1 MELKPKRYTLLSV
14 IPIVFRACPWIVIMK
29 GIFLAINSFLPV
41 ITVYAT
47 AALIEAAIAWA
58 QGTGGRDALVI
69 PLILMMAMAVFGM
82 LENAINQIA
91 MIHQRLRLYEIF
103 RLAITDRRA
112 RLKYAYVENNDT
124 YDLIQRVSTQPA
136 ERISDTLDDGLWLV
150 SMLMHLVSLMVVL
163 FINVGWLAFIII
175 AVAIPAQYVAMKN
188 GQKSYTG
195 FVESEK
201 INRRAQYLGEISTQ
215 RDAVDERTMFR
226 FSKAINARFVAFGRQ
241 AYSVLEK
248 TNRSVNGRKTV
259 SDIMLLLVSIGITG
273 VLAYS
278 ALRGDTSVAMFVA
291 LTGMIF
297 TLVQYTS
304 GRIPWLI
311 HKMTERAAYFR
322 DLTEFTALETV
333 DGAESPP
340 AGPQTLQRIEF
351 RNVQFAY
358 PGRMGEQ
365 EAKLPTSAGV
375 DGHQVLK
382 GVNFTIEPGKHYA
395 IVGANGA
402 GKSTI
407 IKLLTGLYPEYTGEI
422 LVNGRELRSIPPAEL
437 KAFFAVAYQ
446 DFARYGVSLK
456 DNIAIGQIGH
466 SEVRNDSLSRAFEL
480 LDINEI
486 CEELPNGPDTIINRE
501 VPDGQ
506 ELSGGQW
513 QRVALARVFV
523 SPAPVVILDEPTAA
537 LDPISESNVYRRFEE
552 VSSPERTTI
561 FISHRLGSTKLA
573 DEIIVLEN
581 GRVAQQG
588 SHNNLMASTGLYA
601 QMYNAQRSWYE

>member
-1 MELKPKRYTLLSV
+1 
-14 IPIVFRACPWIVIMK
+14 MK
-29 GIFLAINSFLPV
+29 GIFLVINSFLPV
-41 ITVYAT
+41 VTVYAT
-47 AALIEAAIAWA
+47 AALIEAAIAFA
-58 QGTGGRDALVI
+58 QGTAGHDALII
-69 PLILMMAMAVFGM
+69 PLILMTSMAIFGM

-91 MIHQRLRLYEIF
+91 MIRQRLKLYEIF
-103 RLAITDRRA
+103 RLAITERRA

-124 YDLIQRVSTQPA
+124 YDLIKRVSTQPA
-136 ERISDTLDDGLWLV
+136 ERISDTLDRGLWLT
-150 SMLMHLVSLMVVL
+150 SMIMHLVSLMVVL
-163 FINVGWLAFIII
+163 FINVGWLALIMI
-175 AVAIPAQYVAMKN
+175 AAAIPAQYVAMKN
-188 GQKSYTG
+188 GKKIYAG

-201 INRRAQYLGEISTQ
+201 INRRAQYLCEVSTQ

-226 FSKAINARFVAFGRQ
+226 FSKKLNLRFLEFGKH

-248 TNRSVNGRKTV
+248 SHRSVNGRKTV
-259 SDIMLLLVSIGITG
+259 SDILILLVSLGIAG
-273 VLAYS
+273 VLGYTT
-278 ALRGDTSVAMFVA
+278 LQGDTSVAMFVA
-291 LTGMIF
+291 LIGMIF
-297 TLVQYTS
+297 SLVQYTS

-311 HKMTERAAYFR
+311 SDMTENAAYFR
-322 DLTEFTALETV
+322 DLTEFAALETV

-340 AGPQTLQRIEF
+340 AAQQTLQRIEF
-351 RNVQFAY
+351 KNVGFAY
-358 PGRMGEQ
+358 PGCMGEQ
-365 EAKLPTSAGV
+365 EAKLPTSPGV

-382 GVNFTIEPGKHYA
+382 GVNFEIEPGKHYA

-422 LVNGRELRSIPPAEL
+422 LINGRELRDIPLAEL

-456 DNIAIGQIGH
+456 DNIAIGQIEQQNNH
-466 SEVRNDSLSRAFEL
+466 SGLARAFDL
-480 LDINEI
+480 LDIDEI
-486 CEELPNGPDTIINRE
+486 CAELPNGPDTIINRDI
-501 VPDGQ
+501 PDGQ

-537 LDPISESNVYRRFEE
+537 LDPISESNIYKRFEE
-552 VSSPERTTI
+552 ISETARTTI

-588 SHNNLMASTGLYA
+588 SHNDLMITNGLYA
-601 QMYNAQRSWYE
+601 EMYNAQRSWYE